1 MPDDQSTAPMDDA
14 PMDEAAIR
22 AFFGAPSDRAVRK
35 ELRHLDKHARA
46 FIALSPFL
54 VIASSGPEGADASPR
69 GDAPGFVA
77 VLDDT
82 TLLVPDRLGNNRVDT
97 WLNVVRNP
105 AVGLLFLLPGVN
117 ETLRVNGRGRPVT
130 DPALLT
136 PLAAQGK
143 VPKIGLLVE
152 VDAVYLQCAK
162 ALVRSELWNPDK
174 QIERKSFPS
183 LGQILADQLS
193 DGTDAV
199 SLDRSLDEGTRTRLY

>member
-1 MPDDQSTAPMDDA
+1 MSEHPPTP

-22 AFFGAPSDRAVRK
+22 AFFGQPSDRAVRK
-35 ELRHLDKHARA
+35 ELRRLDKHARA
-46 FIALSPFL
+46 FIARSPFL
-54 VIASSGPEGADASPR
+54 VIATSGPEGADASPR

-77 VLDDT
+77 VLDER

-97 WLNVVRNP
+97 WLNLVRNP
-105 AVGLLFLLPGVN
+105 AVGLLFLIPGVN

-143 VPKIGLLVE
+143 VPRIGLLME

-162 ALVRSELWNPDK
+162 ALVRSDLWNADK
-174 QIERKSFPS
+174 QIDRASFPS
-183 LGQILADQLS
+183 FGQMLADQLADGS
-193 DGTDAV
+193 DPVALNQ
-199 SLDRSLDEGTRTRLY
+199 SLEEGTRTRLY